1 MKGINLKHQVK
12 AERDL
17 AVAAASIIAR
27 YLFLKNMKSLSDEYN
42 IELPKGASKKVI
54 ETAQIFSNEYGK
66 NKLRDIAKIHF
77 KTYNEIKDNT

>member
-27 YLFLKNMKSLSDEYN
+27 YLFLKNMKSLSDEYK

-54 ETAQIFSNEYGK
+54 KKAQAFSNEYGK
-66 NKLRDIAKIHF
+66 DKLRDVAKIHF
-77 KTYNEIKDNT
+77 KTYNEIKDKM